1 MSALTKLWFLKI
13 KSNIRNVF
21 KKPSSAIFTVLM
33 MIIYGAL
40 FASILFMDKTQI
52 TAGMMIDVHMSIL
65 IVLGFLALMIFMTI
79 FSKKQAL
86 FFETDAFYLFG
97 GPFTRKQVMQ
107 FLMSQT
113 IMQSL
118 LLGAVSLFSFAFT
131 GGEVAFS
138 GWFYIAIVLVNAV
151 LVFFFSLL
159 NDYVYILS
167 ITNKKYKNIARAIVV
182 SLLALVVII
191 LGITLVQSNFDINN
205 GLLNFVESPLFYI
218 VPMFGWAK
226 MVFIGMV
233 ESSVVMIFS
242 GLALLLLALMI
253 LYYFFTSFKGD
264 FYEQALQDAIDFT
277 AYYKKARAGKDVSKE
292 FRKVKQVQGSFKE
305 GAWAIFSKGMLQMRK
320 VNGFLSLGEVATIGF
335 YFIITV
341 LIDGGFGFFVYMMVF
356 WLFGTLQ
363 QSSLQEELKNYLI
376 YLIPDDPLK
385 KLIAVILPTLLKVCI
400 VSTVAMIAA
409 AIFYGIG
416 VIEAIQYLITIY
428 GYIMVFVSASVLATK
443 ILRSRNN
450 AVMENML
457 RMLVIIVCSL
467 PGAILMM
474 ALMMNPQWFSMS
486 LMNIISYS
494 SLAMNIIISIIIILS
509 CKNMLKGRELN
520 SD

>member
-21 KKPSSAIFTVLM
+21 RKPASAIFTVLM
-33 MIIYGAL
+33 IIIYGAL
-40 FASILFMDKTQI
+40 FVAILFMDKTQI

-65 IVLGFLALMIFMTI
+65 IILGFLALMIFATI
-79 FSKKQAL
+79 FAKKQAL

-118 LLGAVSLFSFAFT
+118 LLGAVSLFGFSFT
-131 GGEVAFS
+131 GGTVAFS
-138 GWFYIAIVLVNAV
+138 SVFYIVVVLINAV

-167 ITNKKYKNIARAIVV
+167 ITNKKYKNIARAIIVILV
-182 SLLALVVII
+182 ALVVII
-191 LGITLVQSNFDINN
+191 FGITLLQSNFDINN
-205 GLLNFVESPLFYI
+205 GLINFVKSPLFYI

-226 MVFIGMV
+226 MTLIGIV
-233 ESSVVMIFS
+233 ESSAIMIF
-242 GLALLLLALMI
+242 GGIALLIVALGT
-253 LYYFFTSFKGD
+253 LYYFFTRFKGD
-264 FYEQALQDAIDFT
+264 FYEQALQDAIEFT

-292 FRKVKQVQGSFKE
+292 FRKVKQVHASFKE

-320 VNGFLSLGEVATIGF
+320 VNGFLSLGEIGTIFF
-335 YFIITV
+335 YFVITV

-363 QSSLQEELKNYLI
+363 QSTLQEELKNYLI

-385 KLIAVILPTLLKVCI
+385 KLIAVILPTLVKVCI

-416 VIEAIQYLITIY
+416 IIEAIQYLITIY

-443 ILRSRNN
+443 ILRSRNS
-450 AVMENML
+450 AMMENML

-467 PGAILMM
+467 PGAVLMM
-474 ALMMNPQWFSMS
+474 VLMMNPQWFSVSM
-486 LMNIISYS
+486 MNIVSYS
-494 SLAMNIIISIIIILS
+494 SLAMNIIISVIIILS